1 MAQQSSGEFA
11 STDPTTRAQDARV
24 QERGIRAKISLSA
37 CSNTKYLQRPASS
50 DLSKNAPS
58 LQGIGPADVAR
69 SCRRGVS
76 PTCQQNFLGA
86 QFGNVTKPA
95 KQLGNVSQACRRSWR
110 RLSRP
115 IAPRWR
121 NGPAKPRHTGMT
133 SRNKT
138 WLDALLC

>member
-1 MAQQSSGEFA
+1 MAFPE
-11 STDPTTRAQDARV
+11 DTRMTKDQKI
-24 QERGIRAKISLSA
+24 IRAK
-37 CSNTKYLQRPASS
+37 
-50 DLSKNAPS
+50 
-58 LQGIGPADVAR
+58 V
-69 SCRRGVS
+69 GV
-76 PTCQQNFLGA
+76 LEL
-86 QFGNVTKPA
+86 A
-95 KQLGNVSQACRRSWR
+95 KQLSNVSQACRGSWR